1 VSSPQPPKKAV
12 FLDRDGTLIKLVDYL
27 NKVEQVSLEETA
39 GEAIRKLNYANFKVI
54 VITNQSAIARKYL
67 DLEELNAIHQRIN
80 DLLQKATES
89 HIDGFY
95 FCPHHPDDYC
105 ECRKPKPTLLLEAA
119 KKHNIDLKQS
129 YLIGDYRTDILA
141 GINASCKT
149 VLVLTGYGKTE
160 VSAMEN
166 WIYRPDFTAVSLLDA
181 VDWILEHSQKT
192 SGPMD

>member
-1 VSSPQPPKKAV
+1 VSLLQPPKKAV

-27 NKVEQVSLEETA
+27 NRVEQVRLEATA
-39 GEAIRKLNYANFKVI
+39 GEAVRKLNDANFKVM
-54 VITNQSAIARKYL
+54 VITNQSAISRKRL
-67 DLEELNAIHQRIN
+67 NLEELNAIHQRIN

-105 ECRKPKPTLLLEAA
+105 DCRIPKPTLLLEAA
-119 KKHNIDLKQS
+119 EKHNIDLKQS

-141 GINASCKT
+141 GINAGCKT
-149 VLVLTGYGKTE
+149 VLALSGYGKTE

-166 WIYRPDFTAVSLLDA
+166 WMYRPDFVAVSLLDA
-181 VDWILEHSQKT
+181 VEWILEKSQKI
-192 SGPMD
+192 SGSTD